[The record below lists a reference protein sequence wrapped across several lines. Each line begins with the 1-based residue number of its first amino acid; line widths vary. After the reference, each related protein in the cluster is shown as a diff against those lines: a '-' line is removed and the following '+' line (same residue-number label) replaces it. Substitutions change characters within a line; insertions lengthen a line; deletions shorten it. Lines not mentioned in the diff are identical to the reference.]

1 MKRKLII
8 LHFTLAKKRIP
19 FCFLLFFIA
28 SFFSFSYSQTFKAYF
43 TKSVDNSASSITDAQ
58 NSSSLEDTIV
68 KLIDDTQT
76 TLDIAV
82 WDNGSSAI
90 ITALNN
96 AYGRGVV
103 VRYITSDN
111 ALNSALS
118 GLNSN
123 IQVLQRDATLT
134 SNVMHNKFIISDL
147 NIILSGSMNFGLGS
161 MEDDYNNIIIIQDS
175 GLANAYLIEFN
186 EMWGSITATPNL
198 TNSKFGID
206 KTDNTTHTFTIGGSS
221 VESYFSP
228 TDQTTSHIISSISSA
243 DYTCF
248 VSMFTLTHN
257 DIGDALIAAHNN
269 GVDVKIINE
278 NESYPGAEFT
288 NLQNAG
294 IEIISHE
301 TVAFDFHHKYAVI
314 DAGYSSSDPI
324 VITGSHNWTNSAEEE
339 YDENTLI
346 IHDEIVAGQYLE
358 EFTQRWNELTPNAI
372 LDENEI
378 NIFVFPT
385 ATHSQ
390 LFVQNNEKENL
401 NYEIID
407 LSGKQIANGNL
418 IENLNSIDV
427 SLFNNGM
434 YFLIIKNNSGN
445 RVVKWVKN

>member
-1 MKRKLII
+1 MKKHLLI
-8 LHFTLAKKRIP
+8 LNFT
-19 FCFLLFFIA
+19 FFI
-28 SFFSFSYSQTFKAYF
+28 FSFYSNSQSIKAYF
-43 TKSVDNSASSITDAQ
+43 TKSVDNSASSITNAQ
-58 NSSSLEDTIV
+58 YSSHLEDTIV
-68 KLIDDTQT
+68 KMIDETNT
-76 TLDIAV
+76 TLDIAI
-82 WDNGSSAI
+82 WDNGSTNI

-134 SNVMHNKFIISDL
+134 SNVMHNKFIVSD
-147 NIILSGSMNFGLGS
+147 NASILSGSMNFGLGS
-161 MEDDYNNIIIIQDS
+161 MEDDYNNIILIEDS
-175 GLANAYLIEFN
+175 NLAMNYTTEFN
-186 EMWGSITATPNL
+186 EMWGSTTATPNL

-206 KTDNTTHTFTIGGSS
+206 KTDNTLHNFTIGSS
-221 VESYFSP
+221 TVESYFSP
-228 TDQTTSHIISSISSA
+228 TDLTTSHIISSISSA

-269 GVDVKIINE
+269 GVDVKVINE

-294 IEIISHE
+294 IEIVSHE

-314 DAGYSSSDPI
+314 DAGYSSSDPL
-324 VITGSHNWTNSAEEE
+324 VITGSHNWTNSAEDE

-346 IHDEIVAGQYLE
+346 IHDEIIAGQYLE
-358 EFTQRWNELTPNAI
+358 EFTQRWNELNPNTI
-372 LDENEI
+372 NEYSEM

-385 ATHSQ
+385 ITDSR
-390 LFVQNNEKENL
+390 LNIQNLEEGIL
-401 NYEIID
+401 NYEIIN
-407 LSGKQIANGNL
+407 LNGKHIVSGNL
-418 IENLNSIDV
+418 AQNLNSIDV
-427 SLFNNGM
+427 SIFTNGM
-434 YFLIIKNNSGN
+434 YFLILKNDSGN

>member
-1 MKRKLII
+1 MKKYLVI
-8 LHFTLAKKRIP
+8 LHFTI
-19 FCFLLFFIA
+19 FI
-28 SFFSFSYSQTFKAYF
+28 FSFSIFSHSQTIKAYF

-58 NSSSLEDTIV
+58 YSAHLEDTIV
-68 KLIDDTQT
+68 KMIDETIT

-82 WDNGSSAI
+82 WDNGSTEI

-96 AYGRGVV
+96 AYSRGVV

-111 ALNSALS
+111 AFNTALS
-118 GLNSN
+118 GLNTN
-123 IQVLQRDATLT
+123 IQVLQRDATLF

-147 NIILSGSMNFGLGS
+147 NKILSGSMNFGLGS
-161 MEDDYNNIIIIQDS
+161 MEDDFNNIILIEDS
-175 GLANAYLIEFN
+175 NLALNYTTEFN
-186 EMWGSITATPNL
+186 EMWGSTTAMPNL

-206 KTDNTTHTFTIGGSS
+206 KSDNTIHNFTIGGSAI
-221 VESYFSP
+221 ESYFSP

-243 DYTCF
+243 DYTCY

-269 GVDVKIINE
+269 GVEVKVINE
-278 NESYPGAEFT
+278 NESYIGAEFT

-301 TVAFDFHHKYAVI
+301 AVAFDFHHKYAVI
-314 DAGYSSSDPI
+314 DAGYSSSDPL

-346 IHDEIVAGQYLE
+346 IHNEIIAGQYLE
-358 EFTQRWNELTPNAI
+358 EFTQRWNELNPNSI
-372 LDENEI
+372 SEVKEL

-385 ATHSQ
+385 ATTTQ
-390 LFVQNNEKENL
+390 LFVQNNENENL
-401 NYEIID
+401 NFEIVD
-407 LSGKQIANGNL
+407 LNGKQITIGNL
-418 IENLNSIDV
+418 VENLNSLDV
-427 SLFNNGM
+427 SLFTNGM
-434 YFLIIKNNSGN
+434 YFLILKNDSGK

>member
-1 MKRKLII
+1 MKCIFLI
-8 LHFTLAKKRIP
+8 
-19 FCFLLFFIA
+19 
-28 SFFSFSYSQTFKAYF
+28 FSFLFLNVCSYSQSIKAYF
-43 TKSVDNSASSITDAQ
+43 TKSVDNSASTITNAQ
-58 NSSSLEDTIV
+58 YSAHLEDSIV
-68 KLIDDTQT
+68 KMIDETNT
-76 TLDIAV
+76 TLDIAI
-82 WDNGSSAI
+82 WDNGSTKI

-134 SNVMHNKFIISDL
+134 SNVMHNKFIVSDL
-147 NIILSGSMNFGLGS
+147 NKILSGSMNFGLGS
-161 MEDDYNNIIIIQDS
+161 MEDDYNNIVMIDDS
-175 GLANAYLIEFN
+175 NLALNYTTEFN
-186 EMWGSITATPNL
+186 EMWGSTTSIPNL

-206 KTDNTTHTFTIGGSS
+206 KTDNTTHTFTIGGSN

-243 DYTCF
+243 DYTCY

-269 GVDVKIINE
+269 GIEVKVINE
-278 NESYPGAEFT
+278 NESYIGAEFT

-314 DAGYSSSDPI
+314 DAGYSSSDPL

-346 IHDEIVAGQYLE
+346 IHDEIIAGQYLE
-358 EFTQRWNELTPNAI
+358 EFTERWNELNPNSISEGKELNI
-372 LDENEI
+372 L
-378 NIFVFPT
+378 VFPT
-385 ATHSQ
+385 ATSTQ
-390 LFVQNNEKENL
+390 LFVQNNENENL
-401 NYEIID
+401 NYEIVD
-407 LSGKQIANGNL
+407 LNGKQMANGNL
-418 IENLNSIDV
+418 TKNLNSINV
-427 SLFNNGM
+427 SLLTNGM
-434 YFLIIKNNSGN
+434 YFLILKNDSGN
-445 RVVKWVKN
+445 RVAKWVKN

>member
-1 MKRKLII
+1 MKKYLAI
-8 LHFTLAKKRIP
+8 LQFT
-19 FCFLLFFIA
+19 FFV
-28 SFFSFSYSQTFKAYF
+28 FSFTICSYSQSIKAYF

-58 NSSSLEDTIV
+58 YSSHLEDTIV
-68 KLIDDTQT
+68 KMIDETNT

-82 WDNGSSAI
+82 WDNGSAKI

-123 IQVLQRDATLT
+123 IEVLQRDATLT
-134 SNVMHNKFIISDL
+134 SNVMHNKFIISDS
-147 NIILSGSMNFGLGS
+147 NKILSGSMNFGLGS
-161 MEDDYNNIIIIQDS
+161 MEDDYNNIILINDG
-175 GLANAYLIEFN
+175 GLANAYFIEFN
-186 EMWGSITATPNL
+186 EMWGSTAAAPNL

-206 KTDNTTHTFTIGGSS
+206 KTDNTIHNFTIGSS
-221 VESYFSP
+221 AVESYFSP
-228 TDQTTSHIISSISSA
+228 TDQTSSQIISSISSA

-269 GVDVKIINE
+269 GIEVKIINE

-301 TVAFDFHHKYAVI
+301 TVSFDFHHKYAVI
-314 DAGYSSSDPI
+314 DAGHPSSDPL

-346 IHDEIVAGQYLE
+346 IHDEIIAGQYLE
-358 EFTQRWNELTPNAI
+358 EFTERWNELTPNSI
-372 LDENEI
+372 TETNELDV
-378 NIFVFPT
+378 FVFPT
-385 ATHSQ
+385 STSSQ
-390 LFVQNNEKENL
+390 LFVQNNERENL
-401 NYEIID
+401 QYEIID
-407 LSGKQIANGNL
+407 LNGRQITNGIL
-418 IENLNSIDV
+418 SENLNTINV
-427 SLFNNGM
+427 SDFANGM
-434 YFLIIKNNSGN
+434 YFLTLKNDSGN
-445 RVVKWVKN
+445 RIVKWVKN